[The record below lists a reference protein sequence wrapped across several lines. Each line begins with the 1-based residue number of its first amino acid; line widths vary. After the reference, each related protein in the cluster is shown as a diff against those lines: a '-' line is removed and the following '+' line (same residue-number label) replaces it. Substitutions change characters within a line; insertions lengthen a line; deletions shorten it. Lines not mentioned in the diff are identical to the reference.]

1 MNAHAELADLRV
13 MLVEPSS
20 MQGSVIKQM
29 LLRQGIGD
37 VNHVSTGQE
46 ALESIEREMPDIVIS
61 SFYLK
66 DMAGADLVV
75 ALRKSTLTE
84 GLPFILISSETRP
97 QMLDPVRQSGACF
110 ILAKPFTELQLAT
123 AMQSILDYLNPEE
136 EIEIDNVDR
145 LKILVVDDSLAARR
159 HIRRLLVDVGIENIV
174 EAENGVQALA
184 ILAETSVDL
193 VMTDYNMPEMDGRA
207 LTEYI
212 RTQSWQA
219 DVPVLMLTS
228 EHDMGRLAAVERAGV
243 SAICD
248 KPFDSRTIHRIIAE
262 ALKDR

>member
-1 MNAHAELADLRV
+1 MLGNSDLADLRV

-20 MQGSVIKQM
+20 MQGAVVKQM
-29 LLRQGIGD
+29 LLRQGIGE
-37 VNHVSTGQE
+37 VAHVTTGQE
-46 ALESIEREMPDIVIS
+46 ALESIEWQIPDIVLCS
-61 SFYLK
+61 YYLK

-75 ALRKSTLTE
+75 ALRKNVVTE

-97 QMLDPVRQSGACF
+97 QMLEPVRQSGACF

-123 AMQSILDYLNPEE
+123 ALQSVLDYLNPEE
-136 EIEIDNVDR
+136 DIEIDNVER
-145 LKILVVDDSLAARR
+145 LKVLVVDDSLAARR
-159 HIRRLLVDVGIENIV
+159 HIRRLLVDIGIDNIV
-174 EAENGVQALA
+174 EAENGVQALSA
-184 ILAETSVDL
+184 LAESSFDL

-248 KPFDSRTIHRIIAE
+248 KPFDSRSIHRIIAE